1 MLRLIDSLSAYH
13 MTITTTEWVLFL
25 GVVVTLVLGLYNL
38 RHNKRTAFINTV
50 TSERV
55 KWIAKLRENIS
66 KLYSLSD
73 KWYRL
78 PQQEWGEM
86 FREIEHLKFEIR
98 LQLNR
103 NDPEDQELERLLERL
118 PNPRQSM
125 TEEQFTILREA
136 LLSTSQDML
145 KREWEKV
152 KQEAEKG
159 NVSKARH

>member
-1 MLRLIDSLSAYH
+1 MNISAK
-13 MTITTTEWVLFL
+13 EGVLFL

-78 PQQEWGEM
+78 HPQDYGEM

-103 NDPEDQELERLLERL
+103 SDPEDRELERLLERL

-125 TEEQFTILREA
+125 TEEEFITLREA

-159 NVSKARH
+159 NVSRVRR